1 MKIIYISGQYRNETI
16 GGTFKNIMQAR
27 DGAVRLWNEGW
38 VVVCPH
44 LNTFLMDGLCP
55 DSTWLNGDLEIIR
68 RCDAIFMLSN
78 WQDSKGARME
88 LEEALKIGLEIYWE
102 GDVKNENK
110 NPEAD

>member
-55 DSTWLNGDLEIIR
+55 DSTWLEGDLEILA
-68 RCDAIFMLSN
+68 RCDAIYMLRNFRNS
-78 WQDSKGARME
+78 SGAIQE
-88 LEEALKIGLEIYWE
+88 LAVAQKLGLEIIYE
-102 GDVKNENK
+102 
-110 NPEAD
+110 